1 MRIKFIVAVSA
12 FAVAALAPVVASAG
26 ASEGRKAWMKLNCN
40 GCHGDNGGGG
50 MGPNVRHKE
59 AGDVREAMYGDKKE
73 GGMRS
78 YKGLA
83 LVGPNDI
90 ADIAAYLAT
99 IGTSKEPKWVDWW
112 RH

>member
-1 MRIKFIVAVSA
+1 MRLKLVLAVSA
-12 FAVAALAPVVASAG
+12 LTLASLSPMSAWAG
-26 ASEGRKAWMKLNCN
+26 PQEGRKAWMKLNCN

-50 MGPNVRHKE
+50 MGPNVRHQE
-59 AGDVREAMYGDKKE
+59 VGDIREAMNGDKRE

-83 LVGPNDI
+83 LVGPTDA